1 MKQAGYVLGVFGLSL
16 AFALIWLVISKIIPP
31 LRERVGL
38 SYGIAAVLAFVP
50 LFIAPNALNV
60 IGPVLC
66 VGLILWQ
73 YSRDRKRLAEAREA
87 SKRRKGRK
95 SGKKS

>member
-16 AFALIWLVISKIIPP
+16 AFVLIWLVISKIIPP

-50 LFIAPNALNV
+50 PFIAPGILNF

-66 VGLILWQ
+66 AGLILWQ
-73 YSRDRKRLAEAREA
+73 YGRDRKRLAEAKEA
-87 SKRRKGRK
+87 AKRHKGRK
-95 SGKKS
+95 SGRKS